1 LFVVIYN
8 EGVFKR
14 KGTIFFVD
22 MQMENP
28 KAMIEEKMWCDYI
41 SFYGKITKNFVIS
54 KKSSKF
60 AS

>member
-1 LFVVIYN
+1 M
-8 EGVFKR
+8 R

-28 KAMIEEKMWCDYI
+28 KAMFEEKMWCDYI